1 MPYIF
6 NANDLPSG
14 DVVYWSGSAW
24 VREIAAAVLITD
36 DAAANALGKTE
47 VAARRVI
54 DPYLV
59 EVALDKGFP
68 WPVRPR
74 EQIRAIGPSVR
85 ADLARR
91 TGA

>member
-1 MPYIF
+1 MAYIF

-14 DVVYWSGSAW
+14 DVVYWNGTSW
-24 VREIAAAVLITD
+24 VREIAAAMILAD
-36 DAAANALGKTE
+36 KDAGEELGKAE

-54 DPYLV
+54 DPYAV
-59 EVALDKGFP
+59 EVTLDKGFP

-74 EQIRAIGPSVR
+74 EQIRATGPTVR
-85 ADLARR
+85 ADLARK

>member
-1 MPYIF
+1 MAQIL

-14 DVVYWSGSAW
+14 DVVYWNGTSW
-24 VREIAAAVLITD
+24 VREIAAATIVTD
-36 DAAANALGKTE
+36 TAAAEALGKAE
-47 VAARRVI
+47 VEARRVI

-59 EVALDKGFP
+59 DVTLDKGFP

-74 EQIRAIGPSVR
+74 EQIRATGPSVR
-85 ADLARR
+85 ADLARQ

>member
-1 MPYIF
+1 MPQIF

-14 DVVYWSGSAW
+14 DVVYWNGSDW
-24 VREIAAAVLITD
+24 VREIASAMLITD
-36 DAAANALGKTE
+36 TDAAETLGKSE

-59 EVALDKGFP
+59 DVTLDKGFP

-74 EQIRAIGPSVR
+74 EQIRAAGPSVR